1 MKILMCGIYI
11 ICIMIFVLGSIYL
24 SRKLMKKFKL
34 NRWVIAFSSPL
45 ILIVPALLLKNISN
59 ITWSILIAIFIFL
72 CILFFEI
79 NTDISET
86 KGIKETM
93 DYRKTR

>member
-1 MKILMCGIYI
+1 
-11 ICIMIFVLGSIYL
+11 
-24 SRKLMKKFKL
+24 MKKFKM
-34 NRWVIAFSSPL
+34 NRWVIAFSAPF
-45 ILIVPALLLKNISN
+45 ILIVPVLLFKNISN
-59 ITWSILIAIFIFL
+59 IIWSILIATFIFL

-86 KGIKETM
+86 KGIKATM